1 MSVISGPFAVL
12 DSEGVGL
19 CHAPSQNKSAN
30 SKVKRAA
37 RELWLAALTDAG
49 MVTAE
54 GIMCNDGIVRP
65 RGAGET
71 ERDGYADFGHVV
83 ADSLGGAYCG
93 CNAVAQGGTEN
104 RNSGDTRPAIAAGYD
119 VNAYGEAF
127 RTRAIAAMTNTKRAR
142 VL

>member
-1 MSVISGPFAVL
+1 MNVTPGPFAVL
-12 DSEGVGL
+12 DADGIAL

-37 RELWLAALTDAG
+37 RELWLASLADAG
-49 MVTAE
+49 MVTDD

-71 ERDGYADFGHVV
+71 ERDGYADFGHII
-83 ADSLGGAYCG
+83 ADTLGGAYCG

-104 RNSGDTRPAIAAGYD
+104 RNSGDVRPVIAAGYD

-127 RTRAIAAMTNTKRAR
+127 RARAIAAMTSTKRAR
-142 VL
+142 VV